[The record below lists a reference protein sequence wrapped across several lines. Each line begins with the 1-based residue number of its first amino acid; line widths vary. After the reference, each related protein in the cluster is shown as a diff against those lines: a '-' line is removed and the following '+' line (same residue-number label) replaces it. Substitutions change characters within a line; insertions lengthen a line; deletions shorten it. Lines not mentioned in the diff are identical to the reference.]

1 MVEERPDGEA
11 GKKAVHRLAIGAA
24 AVFLTLIGLGL
35 AITFFGNPHAGEAET
50 RLDLTAKETNAAP
63 SAAAA
68 EGGGDSRFVEQT
80 DQGPLPRI
88 APDGTPPMRAYAAR
102 VPPGNAPRVALVVT
116 GLGVGAK
123 VTESAINLLPSDVT
137 LAFAPYGGDVQHW
150 VREARLRGH
159 EVLVEIPMEPADFP
173 DSDPGPYMLR
183 AGAAADANQ
192 QRLIWS
198 LTRFSG
204 YVGATNLAGS
214 RFMAEK
220 KALTPVLSFLAE
232 HGLLFFGGDTASAAA
247 ARDAAIA
254 AGVSFVASDAAVDA
268 VETPDEI
275 DKRLAAL
282 ADRAKMQG
290 RAAGTAFAYPVAI
303 ERISAWARALPGKG
317 VVLAPLTAVVSR
329 PK

>member
-1 MVEERPDGEA
+1 MTEERPEADA
-11 GKKAVHRLAIGAA
+11 GKKAMHRLAIGAA
-24 AVFLTLIGLGL
+24 AFFLALIGFGL
-35 AITFFGNPHAGEAET
+35 VVTFFGDPRAGEPET
-50 RLDLTAKETNAAP
+50 RLDLAATETNAAP
-63 SAAAA
+63 PAAAPD
-68 EGGGDSRFVEQT
+68 EGNSSRFVEQT

-88 APDGTPPMRAYAAR
+88 APDGTPPMRAYAAPI
-102 VPPGNAPRVALVVT
+102 PPGNAPRVALVVT

-123 VTESAINLLPSDVT
+123 ETESAINLLPAAVT

-150 VREARLRGH
+150 VREARSRGH

-183 AGAAADANQ
+183 AGAAVDANQ

-214 RFMAEK
+214 RFLAEK
-220 KALTPVLSFLAE
+220 KALTPVFSFLAE
-232 HGLLFFGGDTASAAA
+232 RGLLFFDGGKASEAAT
-247 ARDAAIA
+247 RDAAA
-254 AGVSFVASDAAVDA
+254 QAGISFAASDDAVDA
-268 VETPDEI
+268 VVAADEI

-282 ADRAKMQG
+282 ADRARTQG
-290 RAAGTAFAYPVAI
+290 RAAGTAFVYPVTV
-303 ERISAWARALPGKG
+303 ERISFWARTLPGKG
-317 VVLAPLTAVVSR
+317 VVLAPLTAVVSP